1 MQAHSPDSPSGSPPP
16 ERLERELRALLARM
30 GQGDEAALEA
40 FYGATSAHVHGLALR
55 ILREGP
61 CAEEVTLD
69 VFAQA
74 WRQARNYDPRLA
86 SVLGW
91 LRMLTRSRA
100 IDLKR
105 SRGRYRALEQT
116 LDEEA
121 PLEQPSASPI
131 AAIAASEHAAR
142 VRRALHGLPREQRCA
157 IEAAFFEGMTHP
169 EVAARLGQP
178 LGTVKTRIR
187 TGLAALRRALSPLT
201 EELA

>member
-1 MQAHSPDSPSGSPPP
+1 MA
-16 ERLERELRALLARM
+16 
-30 GQGDEAALEA
+30 QGEEAALEA
-40 FYGATSAHVHGLALR
+40 FYAATSSHVHGLALR
-55 ILREGP
+55 IVRESA
-61 CAEEVTLD
+61 CAEEVTVD

-74 WRQARNYDPRLA
+74 WRQARAYDPRLA
-86 SVLGW
+86 TVLGW

-116 LDEEA
+116 LDEDFDA
-121 PLEQPSASPI
+121 EQPGAGPLASI
-131 AAIAASEHAAR
+131 AAGEHAAR
-142 VRRALHGLPREQRCA
+142 VRRALHGLPCEQRRA
-157 IEAAFFEGMTHP
+157 IEAAFFDGMTHP

>member
-1 MQAHSPDSPSGSPPP
+1 VNAPLPEPSPADR
-16 ERLERELRALLARM
+16 EDRELRALLARM
-30 GQGDEAALEA
+30 GRGDEAALEV

-55 ILREGP
+55 IVRESAG
-61 CAEEVTLD
+61 AEDVTLD

-74 WRQARNYDPRLA
+74 WRQAQTYDPRLA

-105 SRGRYRALEQT
+105 SRGRYRALEQA
-116 LDEEA
+116 LDAEIE
-121 PLEQPSASPI
+121 LEQPGASPLATI
-131 AAIAASEHAAR
+131 AAGEHAAR

-157 IEAAFFEGMTHP
+157 IEAAFFDGMTHP